1 MILSAKEHRTRKSS
15 HHTGGDLEVV
25 PHRPAALRRVAVRYC
40 DLINICIAKGA
51 EVGTVIIFRN
61 REGGATI

>member
-1 MILSAKEHRTRKSS
+1 M
-15 HHTGGDLEVV
+15 V

-51 EVGTVIIFRN
+51 GVELPWFLRN